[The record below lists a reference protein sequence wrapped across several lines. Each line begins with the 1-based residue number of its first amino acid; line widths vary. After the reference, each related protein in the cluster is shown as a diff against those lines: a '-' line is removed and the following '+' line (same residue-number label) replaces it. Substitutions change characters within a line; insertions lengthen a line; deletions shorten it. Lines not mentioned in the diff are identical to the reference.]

1 MSTGSVALI
10 GTNAVAWS
18 GGQVDFA
25 SSGLGVTTANDGSV
39 FALGATSGDLTE
51 ATTGDLTAD
60 IVATQLVFTALP
72 TDAGATN
79 GDVVSGTAFET
90 QPVLQAQDA
99 DGQIDTHFADTVTLT
114 TDAGGTLSG
123 TTSLQAT
130 GGVAAFTDVTYT
142 ATEDGQSF
150 ALVAADQAG
159 GSGGDLPDANSG
171 DRIADIVATRIAF
184 ATLPAHSGVANGDVL
199 SGIAF
204 ETQPVLHALDSDG
217 TIDADFSDT
226 VQLTTSDLGSLTG
239 TTARQAADGIVTFTD
254 VAYAATA
261 DRQSF
266 TIIADDETGGS
277 EGDLPEVSSGP
288 YIADIMATRLV
299 FADSPLTLSLAQG
312 ELIDGQL
319 GVQAI
324 HEDGAIDNEFAGS
337 ITLDAVAPDQ
347 SVPLLGFTAQPGLR
361 LDASSGQVNFT
372 SAIYSE
378 AGQIQLWATSPGLIP
393 ARSATLSLTG
403 WLTLRNPTQQ
413 VDNQLAFQR
422 DVTPKNVSLLTFSVE
437 AEREPIGLQDLAVSL
452 ELGNGMSTTHIDTLY
467 LWQDSGTL
475 GSADV
480 GDRLIG
486 VAQVDSDG
494 QAAFASLSDTLV
506 DPTNLLITWSA
517 RSPLQAGWSLRGRLN
532 TQAISAQSTQITGVS
547 VPVLGEEVEG
557 IWHEVGAVG
566 QPHRLLLQAAPDTLV
581 ADSLSSTVLSATVV
595 DAQLRP
601 ISTENR
607 TLVGFTMLSG
617 AAWIEG
623 PVSAQAQ
630 NGVASTQLR
639 AGTTPGPVRV
649 AASAAGLRSDTVEVA
664 LIAGAPSS
672 LTLVA
677 DPPSILLDD
686 GDQTELTVWVR
697 DAYGNLTGDGE
708 SITSSITGPGSFLNG
723 IDEARSEGGIGTLQ
737 IVASEPGT
745 LRVAAAV
752 GTLDKTLEIPVIATQ
767 PPYVTLTSSTTEIP
781 ASGEQ
786 SAVITAYLLD
796 SRGQL
801 ISSDSSTRVRF
812 TLLEGQADLSQ
823 DEATANNG
831 IVSTVV
837 RSLGLA
843 GPIVL
848 RAEAVSFQEATI
860 SVTSRAADPYRV
872 DVIVEPSQI
881 VADRQSTST
890 LSAVV
895 RDSLGN
901 IVTDTDVSISFFIT
915 EGNAELIGPQT
926 AQTSAGTAQ
935 TTLRSSIYA
944 EPVLLRA
951 EASGLLSGTGQIE
964 LVAGPAAKVS
974 LQAFPQALSTSD
986 TIGSEL
992 IAEIQDVH
1000 GNRIVSDSTTIV
1012 SFSISGGPGTI
1023 LPPRFARADSGR
1035 VLGRV
1040 QPTGPQGNVLVFAG
1054 ASGLS
1059 PSTFEIPVRQAQPP
1073 RFTSDTFELEI
1084 VEDGS
1089 PVYLALGAL
1098 VEDIDSTPED
1108 LTFSLESQV
1117 NSVALSIDDQQLV
1130 AAPALA
1136 DYFGTVQ
1143 TTLIVRDPTGLE
1155 DSAQLQIDVLP
1166 QNDPP
1171 FITSVP
1177 DTLATV
1183 DSLYFYALSGLD
1195 PDGDPIRFSL
1205 LEGPQDMQFDSAI
1218 GKAAWRPSQPGS
1230 YDVRIAATDGR
1241 IASEQSFRIHV
1252 LSSLERISFS
1262 SEPVTRAYIGRPYS
1276 YLPQLINVQV
1286 RDASFSLLNAPER
1299 MSINPNTGQISW
1311 LPISGDPV
1319 NSDVTLRASDG
1330 IQQVFQRFEI
1340 TLATGNEA
1348 PRIVST
1354 PPLTARVD
1362 SVYLYAVQ
1370 ADDPDADPL
1379 VYTIMRG
1386 PETMRINPLNG
1397 LVSWVPQRGDIGSYE
1412 IAISAYD
1419 GQLNDEQIFQ
1429 LTVTPL
1435 DGSPLI
1441 DPIRGI
1447 TVEEGV
1453 ATLDLTRIVSD
1464 ADHPFDSL
1472 SWDIQTIGGDPVDI
1486 AYTAGDSSVSFYAP
1500 AEFTQAQ
1507 VGLIVSDPEGNT
1519 DEHTLH
1525 VEPRQASDFNG
1536 DTDIDLGD
1544 FFTLADAFGAS
1555 PDEGRWNDKAD
1566 LNSDGRIDFDDFFAF
1581 VDSFNQA
1588 NTPPK

>member
-1 MSTGSVALI
+1 M
-10 GTNAVAWS
+10 
-18 GGQVDFA
+18 
-25 SSGLGVTTANDGSV
+25 
-39 FALGATSGDLTE
+39 
-51 ATTGDLTAD
+51 
-60 IVATQLVFTALP
+60 
-72 TDAGATN
+72 
-79 GDVVSGTAFET
+79 
-90 QPVLQAQDA
+90 
-99 DGQIDTHFADTVTLT
+99 
-114 TDAGGTLSG
+114 
-123 TTSLQAT
+123 
-130 GGVAAFTDVTYT
+130 
-142 ATEDGQSF
+142 
-150 ALVAADQAG
+150 
-159 GSGGDLPDANSG
+159 
-171 DRIADIVATRIAF
+171 
-184 ATLPAHSGVANGDVL
+184 
-199 SGIAF
+199 
-204 ETQPVLHALDSDG
+204 
-217 TIDADFSDT
+217 
-226 VQLTTSDLGSLTG
+226 
-239 TTARQAADGIVTFTD
+239 
-254 VAYAATA
+254 
-261 DRQSF
+261 
-266 TIIADDETGGS
+266 
-277 EGDLPEVSSGP
+277 
-288 YIADIMATRLV
+288 
-299 FADSPLTLSLAQG
+299 
-312 ELIDGQL
+312 
-319 GVQAI
+319 
-324 HEDGAIDNEFAGS
+324 
-337 ITLDAVAPDQ
+337 
-347 SVPLLGFTAQPGLR
+347 
-361 LDASSGQVNFT
+361 
-372 SAIYSE
+372 
-378 AGQIQLWATSPGLIP
+378 
-393 ARSATLSLTG
+393 
-403 WLTLRNPTQQ
+403 
-413 VDNQLAFQR
+413 DNQLAFQR
-422 DVTPKNVSLLTFSVE
+422 DGTPKNVSLLTFSVE
-437 AEREPIGLQDLAVSL
+437 AEREPIGLQYLAVSL

-467 LWQDSGTL
+467 VWQDSCTL

-532 TQAISAQSTQITGVS
+532 TQAITAQSTQITCAS

-630 NGVASTQLR
+630 NGVAGTQLR
-639 AGTTPGPVRV
+639 AGTTPAPVRV
-649 AASAAGLRSDTVEVA
+649 SASAAGLRSDTVEVA

-697 DAYGNLTGDGE
+697 DAYGNPTGDGE
-708 SITSSITGPGSFLNG
+708 SITCSITGPGSFLNG

-745 LRVAAAV
+745 LRVAVAV

-831 IVSTVV
+831 FVSTVV

-915 EGNAELIGPQT
+915 EGNAE
-926 AQTSAGTAQ
+926 
-935 TTLRSSIYA
+935 
-944 EPVLLRA
+944 PVLLRA

-964 LVAGPAAKVS
+964 LVVGPAAKVS
-974 LQAFPQALSTSD
+974 LQAFPQALLTSD

-1023 LPPRFARADSGR
+1023 LPPHFARANSGR

-1098 VEDIDSTPED
+1098 VEDTDSAPED
-1108 LTFSLESQV
+1108 LTFSLEGQMS
-1117 NSVALSIDDQQLV
+1117 SIALSIDDQQLV
-1130 AAPALA
+1130 AAPAVA

-1155 DSAQLQIDVLP
+1155 DSAKLQVDVLP

-1171 FITSVP
+1171 FITSVL

-1205 LEGPQDMQFDSAI
+1205 LDGPQDMQFDSAI
-1218 GKAAWRPSQPGS
+1218 GKAAWRPSQPVS
-1230 YDVRIAATDGR
+1230 YDVRIVATDGR
-1241 IASEQSFRIHV
+1241 IASEQSCRIHV

-1262 SEPVTRAYIGRPYS
+1262 SEPVTRAYIGKPYS
-1276 YLPQLINVQV
+1276 YLPQLINDQV
-1286 RDASFSLLNAPER
+1286 SDASFSLLNAPER
-1299 MSINPNTGQISW
+1299 MSINPNRGQISW

-1319 NSDVTLRASDG
+1319 NSDVRRGLRTAYSRYSSASKS
-1330 IQQVFQRFEI
+1330 RW
-1340 TLATGNEA
+1340 LPATK
-1348 PRIVST
+1348 R
-1354 PPLTARVD
+1354 RV
-1362 SVYLYAVQ
+1362 
-1370 ADDPDADPL
+1370 
-1379 VYTIMRG
+1379 
-1386 PETMRINPLNG
+1386 
-1397 LVSWVPQRGDIGSYE
+1397 
-1412 IAISAYD
+1412 
-1419 GQLNDEQIFQ
+1419 
-1429 LTVTPL
+1429 
-1435 DGSPLI
+1435 
-1441 DPIRGI
+1441 
-1447 TVEEGV
+1447 
-1453 ATLDLTRIVSD
+1453 
-1464 ADHPFDSL
+1464 
-1472 SWDIQTIGGDPVDI
+1472 
-1486 AYTAGDSSVSFYAP
+1486 
-1500 AEFTQAQ
+1500 
-1507 VGLIVSDPEGNT
+1507 
-1519 DEHTLH
+1519 
-1525 VEPRQASDFNG
+1525 
-1536 DTDIDLGD
+1536 
-1544 FFTLADAFGAS
+1544 
-1555 PDEGRWNDKAD
+1555 
-1566 LNSDGRIDFDDFFAF
+1566 
-1581 VDSFNQA
+1581 
-1588 NTPPK
+1588 